1 MRDSINYNLKYFIMK
16 MSGTKP
22 MKNTMRKPS
31 PLKFAELSTPEGKAA
46 SKVGATVGKKAGTR
60 NTSAIDAAKPAE
72 GKPKL
77 TKDNTVKVG
86 GMLRVSKEKAAEVS
100 AKKATTTTKPV
111 EGKPSSKPT
120 TQGGLKGALEKAKA
134 KAQANKPVEGK
145 PSSKPA
151 AQGGLRG
158 ALEKAKAKAQANKS
172 ETTKTGTAA
181 PKKTGNLR
189 DLKNTLKARSEA
201 KKAAAT
207 KPVEGKPSAKP
218 ATKSVTKEMIGGGG
232 VPQLRKHKR

>member
-16 MSGTKP
+16 MSSTKP

-60 NTSAIDAAKPAE
+60 NTSARDAAKPAE

-77 TKDNTVKVG
+77 TKDNTVKR
-86 GMLRVSKEKAAEVS
+86 GMFRVSKEKAAEVA
-100 AKKATTTTKPV
+100 AKKAKETTKPV

-120 TQGGLKGALEKAKA
+120 T
-134 KAQANKPVEGK
+134 
-145 PSSKPA
+145 
-151 AQGGLRG
+151 QGGLRG

-172 ETTKTGTAA
+172 ETTKAGAAA

-201 KKAAAT
+201 KKAAATT